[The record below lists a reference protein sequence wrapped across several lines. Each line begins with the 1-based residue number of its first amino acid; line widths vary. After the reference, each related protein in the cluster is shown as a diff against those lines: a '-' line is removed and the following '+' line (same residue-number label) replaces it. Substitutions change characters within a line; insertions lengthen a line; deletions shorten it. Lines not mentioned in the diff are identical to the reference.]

1 MLQSHKKK
9 NEGKIHK
16 EKGKKMKRVKPK
28 LKPQPKH
35 MVLLSSSVF
44 AFISSL
50 SSTISLLVVLLFS
63 LDDCLVSLLRRT

>member
-1 MLQSHKKK
+1 
-9 NEGKIHK
+9 
-16 EKGKKMKRVKPK
+16 MKRVKPK

>member
-1 MLQSHKKK
+1 
-9 NEGKIHK
+9 
-16 EKGKKMKRVKPK
+16 MKRVKPK
-28 LKPQPKH
+28 PKPQPKH